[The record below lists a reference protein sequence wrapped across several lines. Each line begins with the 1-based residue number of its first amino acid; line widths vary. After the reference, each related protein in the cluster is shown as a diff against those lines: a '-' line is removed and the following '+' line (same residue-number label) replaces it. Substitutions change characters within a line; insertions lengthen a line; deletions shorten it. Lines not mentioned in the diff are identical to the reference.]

1 MRASTIRM
9 GHLVLAGL
17 LTATLCVGQAR
28 AFHTIFNFQVDR
40 FEVDGNAAGPHDG
53 TPDVVNEFDDGVL
66 APDFYNAYGT
76 AFESGGYLVLTNPG
90 FHAPS
95 PLGGTID
102 LSVAA
107 SLGLSRIQGGDGDA
121 TVTSYWDPTPPPL
134 DQSYHCTFFVTVA
147 VGGFQQIMGIG
158 IANRA
163 GTLEFEQHRADLN
176 QSTFAYQNLV
186 FDFLPISP
194 GDITGQ
200 IGLRLDYDDTTQ
212 FVTGSV
218 SLDGGATWT
227 SPFPA
232 RELSDLATDDAQV
245 ILSADPEP
253 GSGGGTTTTTVS
265 PTTTTSTTLVPGS
278 CSAIGCRRTTK
289 PLGAKLVIKDKAT
302 DKGDSFAWKFRR
314 GEATTLADFGAPPDA
329 TSYEFCLSDGTG
341 AVLMQADVP
350 AGATCNGG
358 PCWKANSKG
367 FKYTDPAKAHDGLR
381 KMVLRPGDAGSSQ
394 VLVKGRGENLTLPA
408 LPLQNLPVTARL
420 RASTGECWANVF
432 GAAGVGGNIPARFK
446 AKGD

>member
-1 MRASTIRM
+1 MRARTIRTSY
-9 GHLVLAGL
+9 LVLTGL
-17 LTATLCVGQAR
+17 FFASLCASRAQ
-28 AFHTIFNFQVDR
+28 AFHTIFTFRADR
-40 FEVDGNAAGPHDG
+40 FELDGNTSGPHDG
-53 TPDVVNEFDDGVL
+53 TPDVVNEFDDGAL
-66 APDFYNAYGT
+66 LPEFYNAFGT
-76 AFESGGYLVLTNPG
+76 ALESGGYLVLTNPG

-107 SLGLSRIQGGDGDA
+107 SSSTRIFGGSGDA
-121 TVTSYWDPTPPPL
+121 TTTSYWDPTPPPL
-134 DQSYHCTFFVTVA
+134 GQSYHFTFFVTVA

-186 FDFLPISP
+186 FDFMAISP

-200 IGLRLDYDDTTQ
+200 IGLRLDYDDSTQ

-218 SLDGGATWT
+218 SLDGGATWA

-232 RELSDLATDDAQV
+232 RELSDMASDDAQL

-265 PTTTTSTTLVPGS
+265 PSTTTSTTLVPGS

-289 PLGAKLVIKDKAT
+289 SLGSKLVIKDKAT

-314 GEATTLADFGAPPDA
+314 GDATDLADFGDPAGT
-329 TSYEFCLSDGTG
+329 TSYTFCLSDGTG

-350 AGATCNGG
+350 PGATCNGSS
-358 PCWKANSKG
+358 CWKATSKG
-367 FKYTDPAKAHDGLR
+367 LKYTDPDKAQDGLR
-381 KMVLRPGDAGSSQ
+381 KIVLRPGVAGASQ
-394 VLVKGRGENLTLPA
+394 VLVKGRGENLTLPL
-408 LPLQNLPVTARL
+408 LPLQNLPITARL
-420 RASTGECWANVF
+420 SASNGECWANVF
-432 GAAGVGGNIPARFK
+432 GSAGVGGNIPAQFT